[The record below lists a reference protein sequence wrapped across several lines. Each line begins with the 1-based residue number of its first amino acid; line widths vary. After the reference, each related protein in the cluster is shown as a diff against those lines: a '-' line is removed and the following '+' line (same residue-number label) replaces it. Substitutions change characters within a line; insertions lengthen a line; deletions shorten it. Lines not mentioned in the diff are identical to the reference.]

1 MIDRAFAEKFAREWI
16 EAWNAHDLPR
26 ILEHY
31 EDDFEMSSPVIIQI
45 TGESSG
51 RLRGKAA
58 VGAYWAKALK
68 ALPTLHFDL
77 RDIVSGVDSVVLV
90 YQGHRGLSAEV
101 FHFAKSGKVAR
112 AFAHYAKPPG

>member
-1 MIDRAFAEKFAREWI
+1 MIDRNFAERFAHEWI

-31 EDDFEMSSPVIIQI
+31 EDDFEMSSPVIVQI
-45 TGESSG
+45 MGEASG

-58 VGAYWAKALK
+58 VGEYWAKALK

-77 RDIVSGVDSVVLV
+77 HHIVIGVDSLVLI
-90 YQGHRGLSAEV
+90 YTGHRGLSSEV
-101 FHFAKSGKVAR
+101 FHFAPSGKVAR
-112 AFAHYAKPPG
+112 AFAHYAKPPQ

>member
-1 MIDRAFAEKFAREWI
+1 MISQQFAEQFAREWI

-31 EDDFEMSSPVIIQI
+31 EDDFEMSSAVIIQI
-45 TGESSG
+45 AGELSG
-51 RLRGKAA
+51 KLRGKAA
-58 VGAYWAKALK
+58 VGAYWMKALK

-77 RDIVSGVDSVVLV
+77 RDIVIGVDSLVLV

-101 FHFAKSGKVAR
+101 FHFAPNGKVAR
-112 AFAHYAKPPG
+112 AFAHYVKPPG